1 MISHRCKH
9 VLKGLK
15 LSTSLTWEDHT
26 SIFPEDTRWLS
37 WKMPEYSLLLA
48 VVSIKSLIWFRICC
62 KKLCFLVCFH
72 SFHFFDSFW
81 MLGLWVLSKILRSHS
96 DFHYLEVAD
105 KDSFE
110 TFGCSRNP
118 SPGIPVSTF
127 GWGKPKSRSGFG
139 WASFGGWG
147 NHATK
152 TTKTRCLNMEAARA
166 RVKLP
171 CFSAVVLMKNWF

>member
-81 MLGLWVLSKILRSHS
+81 MLGLWVLSKIFTSWGPTPIFTTWRLLTKIPSRRLGAPEIQVPESQWAR
-96 DFHYLEVAD
+96 LVGE
-105 KDSFE
+105 
-110 TFGCSRNP
+110 SRNQD
-118 SPGIPVSTF
+118 PVSVGPVLGVEEIMQQKQQKRDVWTWKQLEQ
-127 GWGKPKSRSGFG
+127 GWNYHVFQQL
-139 WASFGGWG
+139 
-147 NHATK
+147 
-152 TTKTRCLNMEAARA
+152 C
-166 RVKLP
+166 
-171 CFSAVVLMKNWF
+171 